1 MWVDGSKTLVNASER
16 CLQKEKAKNRTPAPL
31 GPVPAAGG
39 GGPANGPPA
48 GGGGG
53 GGAGA
58 GGGSSSGYKRLRIA
72 VSDPGATVK
81 ELKAAVKDHNSR
93 YCVPVSGRK
102 ADLKARMTRVSERF
116 ETIERKGKKGGGG
129 GLGGGGGG
137 GTAGQRAAAKK
148 LKKIASKYGG
158 LDRDANPELAF

>member
-1 MWVDGSKTLVNASER
+1 MPPKDASKKKKR
-16 CLQKEKAKNRTPAPL
+16 RIAPQLL

-39 GGPANGPPA
+39 GPANGSAPFGAGNVAAA
-48 GGGGG
+48 GGGQ
-53 GGAGA
+53 
-58 GGGSSSGYKRLRIA
+58 GSSSGYKRLRIA
-72 VSDPGATVK
+72 VSDPAATVK
-81 ELKAAVKDHNSR
+81 QLKAVVKDHNAR
-93 YCVPVSGRK
+93 YCLPVSGRK

>member
-1 MWVDGSKTLVNASER
+1 MPPKDASKNKKKRVAPTL
-16 CLQKEKAKNRTPAPL
+16 L

-39 GGPANGPPA
+39 GGPPNGPPA

-116 ETIERKGKKGGGG
+116 EVNERKGKKKGGG
-129 GLGGGGGG
+129 GGGGGG

-148 LKKIASKYGG
+148 LHKIASQYGG
-158 LDRDANPELAF
+158 LNRDANPELAF

>member
-1 MWVDGSKTLVNASER
+1 MPPKDASKKKKR
-16 CLQKEKAKNRTPAPL
+16 RIAPQLL

-39 GGPANGPPA
+39 GGPPNGPPA

-81 ELKAAVKDHNSR
+81 DLKAAVKEHNSR
-93 YCVPVSGRK
+93 YCVPVTGKK

-116 ETIERKGKKGGGG
+116 ETIERKGEKKGGGG
-129 GLGGGGGG
+129 GLGGGG

>member
-1 MWVDGSKTLVNASER
+1 MPPKDASKKKKR
-16 CLQKEKAKNRTPAPL
+16 IAPQLL
-31 GPVPAAGG
+31 GPVPGAGGGPPNGSAPFGAGNVAAAGG
-39 GGPANGPPA
+39 
-48 GGGGG
+48 
-53 GGAGA
+53 
-58 GGGSSSGYKRLRIA
+58 GGGSSSGYKRLRVA

-81 ELKAAVKDHNSR
+81 QLKAAVKDHNSR
-93 YCVPVSGRK
+93 YCVPVTGKK
-102 ADLKARMTRVSERF
+102 ADLKARMVRVSERF
-116 ETIERKGKKGGGG
+116 ETIERKGGKKGGG

>member
-1 MWVDGSKTLVNASER
+1 MPPKDASKKKKR
-16 CLQKEKAKNRTPAPL
+16 RIAPQLL
-31 GPVPAAGG
+31 GPVPGAGG
-39 GGPANGPPA
+39 GPPNAPAPFGA
-48 GGGGG
+48 GNVAA
-53 GGAGA
+53 AGA

-81 ELKAAVKDHNSR
+81 DLKAAVKEHNSR
-93 YCVPVSGRK
+93 YCVPVTGKK

-116 ETIERKGKKGGGG
+116 ETIERKGEKKGGGG
-129 GLGGGGGG
+129 GLGGGG

>member
-1 MWVDGSKTLVNASER
+1 MPPTKDASKKKKR
-16 CLQKEKAKNRTPAPL
+16 IAPQLL
-31 GPVPAAGG
+31 GPVQGAG
-39 GGPANGPPA
+39 GGPANGSAPFGAGLPGGVAA
-48 GGGGG
+48 GGG
-53 GGAGA
+53 A
-58 GGGSSSGYKRLRIA
+58 GSSSGYKRLRIA

-93 YCVPVSGRK
+93 YCVPVTGRK

-116 ETIERKGKKGGGG
+116 EVIERKGKGGGGGGG
-129 GLGGGGGG
+129 GLGGGG

-148 LKKIASKYGG
+148 LKKIASKYGA

>member
-1 MWVDGSKTLVNASER
+1 MPPKDASKKKKR
-16 CLQKEKAKNRTPAPL
+16 IAPQLL

-39 GGPANGPPA
+39 GGPPNGPPA

-72 VSDPGATVK
+72 VSDPAATVK
-81 ELKAAVKDHNSR
+81 QLKAVVKDHNAR
-93 YCVPVSGRK
+93 YCLPVSGRK

-116 ETIERKGKKGGGG
+116 ETIERKGKGGGGGG
-129 GLGGGGGG
+129 GLGGGG

-148 LKKIASKYGG
+148 LKKIASKYGA

>member
-1 MWVDGSKTLVNASER
+1 MPPKDASKKKKR
-16 CLQKEKAKNRTPAPL
+16 IAPQLL

-39 GGPANGPPA
+39 GPANGSAPFGAGLPGGVAA
-48 GGGGG
+48 GGG
-53 GGAGA
+53 A
-58 GGGSSSGYKRLRIA
+58 GSSSGYKRLRIA

-93 YCVPVSGRK
+93 YCISVSGRK

-116 ETIERKGKKGGGG
+116 ETIERKGKGGGGGG
-129 GLGGGGGG
+129 GLGGGG

-148 LKKIASKYGG
+148 LKKLASKYGS

>member
-1 MWVDGSKTLVNASER
+1 MPPKDASKKKKRV
-16 CLQKEKAKNRTPAPL
+16 APQLL

-39 GGPANGPPA
+39 GGPPNGPPA
-48 GGGGG
+48 GGGG

-58 GGGSSSGYKRLRIA
+58 GGGSSSGYKRLRHTVA
-72 VSDPGATVK
+72 DPNATVPQ
-81 ELKAAVKDHNSR
+81 LKAAIKEHNAR
-93 YCVPVSGRK
+93 YCMRVSGKK
-102 ADLKARMTRVSERF
+102 ADLRANMTRVAERF
-116 ETIERKGKKGGGG
+116 ETIRRKGAG
-129 GLGGGGGG
+129 GGGGGG

>member
-1 MWVDGSKTLVNASER
+1 MPPKDASKKKR
-16 CLQKEKAKNRTPAPL
+16 IAPQL
-31 GPVPAAGG
+31 IGPVQGAG
-39 GGPANGPPA
+39 GGPANGSAPFGAGPPRGVA
-48 GGGGG
+48 AAD
-53 GGAGA
+53 GGA
-58 GGGSSSGYKRLRIA
+58 GSSSGYKRLRIA

-81 ELKAAVKDHNSR
+81 QLKAAVKDHNSR

-148 LKKIASKYGG
+148 LKKLASKYGA

>member
-1 MWVDGSKTLVNASER
+1 MPPKDASKKKKR
-16 CLQKEKAKNRTPAPL
+16 IAPQLL

-39 GGPANGPPA
+39 GPANGSAPFGAGNVAAA
-48 GGGGG
+48 GGG
-53 GGAGA
+53 A
-58 GGGSSSGYKRLRIA
+58 GSSSGYKRLRIA

-81 ELKAAVKDHNSR
+81 ELKAAVKEHNSR
-93 YCVPVSGRK
+93 YCVPVTGKK

-116 ETIERKGKKGGGG
+116 ETIERKGKKKGGGG
-129 GLGGGGGG
+129 GLGGG

-148 LKKIASKYGG
+148 LKKIASKYGS

>member
-1 MWVDGSKTLVNASER
+1 MDVWI
-16 CLQKEKAKNRTPAPL
+16 KNPRECPKKKKIAPQLL

-39 GGPANGPPA
+39 GGPPNGPPA

-81 ELKAAVKDHNSR
+81 ELKAAVKEHNSR
-93 YCVPVSGRK
+93 YCVPVTGKK

-116 ETIERKGKKGGGG
+116 ETIERKGKKKGGGG
-129 GLGGGGGG
+129 GLGGG

-148 LKKIASKYGG
+148 LKKIASKYGS
-158 LDRDANPELAF
+158 LDRDADPELAF

>member
-1 MWVDGSKTLVNASER
+1 MPPKDASKKKKR
-16 CLQKEKAKNRTPAPL
+16 IAPQLL

-39 GGPANGPPA
+39 GGPPNGPPV

-102 ADLKARMTRVSERF
+102 ADLKNRMTRVAERF
-116 ETIERKGKKGGGG
+116 EVIERKGKKKGGGGGGGGG
-129 GLGGGGGG
+129 GLGGGG

>member
-1 MWVDGSKTLVNASER
+1 MPPKDASKKKKR
-16 CLQKEKAKNRTPAPL
+16 IAPQLL

-39 GGPANGPPA
+39 GGPPNGSAPFGAGNVAAA
-48 GGGGG
+48 GGG
-53 GGAGA
+53 A
-58 GGGSSSGYKRLRIA
+58 GSSSGYKRLRIA
-72 VSDPGATVK
+72 VSDPAATVK
-81 ELKAAVKDHNSR
+81 DLKAAVKDHNAR
-93 YCVPVSGRK
+93 YCVPVTGKK

-116 ETIERKGKKGGGG
+116 ETIERKGGKKGGG

-148 LKKIASKYGG
+148 LKKLASKYGA

>member
-1 MWVDGSKTLVNASER
+1 MPPKDASKKKKR
-16 CLQKEKAKNRTPAPL
+16 IAPQL
-31 GPVPAAGG
+31 IGPVQGAG
-39 GGPANGPPA
+39 GGPANGSAPFGAGLPGGVAA
-48 GGGGG
+48 GGG
-53 GGAGA
+53 A
-58 GGGSSSGYKRLRIA
+58 GSSSGYKRLRIA

-81 ELKAAVKDHNSR
+81 ELKAAVKDHNAR

>member
-1 MWVDGSKTLVNASER
+1 MPPKDASKKKKR
-16 CLQKEKAKNRTPAPL
+16 IAPQLL

-39 GGPANGPPA
+39 GGPPNGPPA

-58 GGGSSSGYKRLRIA
+58 GGGSSSGYKRLRIT

-93 YCVPVSGRK
+93 YCVPVSGR
-102 ADLKARMTRVSERF
+102 
-116 ETIERKGKKGGGG
+116 GN
-129 GLGGGGGG
+129 
-137 GTAGQRAAAKK
+137 GQGAE
-148 LKKIASKYGG
+148 GCG
-158 LDRDANPELAF
+158 QGPQ

>member
-1 MWVDGSKTLVNASER
+1 MPPKDASKKKKR
-16 CLQKEKAKNRTPAPL
+16 IAPQLL
-31 GPVPAAGG
+31 GPVQGAG
-39 GGPANGPPA
+39 GGPANGSAPFGAGLPGGVAA
-48 GGGGG
+48 GGG
-53 GGAGA
+53 A
-58 GGGSSSGYKRLRIA
+58 GSSSGYKRLRIA

-102 ADLKARMTRVSERF
+102 ADLKNRMTRVAERF
-116 ETIERKGKKGGGG
+116 EVIERKGKKKGGGGGGGGG
-129 GLGGGGGG
+129 GLGGGG

>member
-1 MWVDGSKTLVNASER
+1 MPPKDASKKKKR
-16 CLQKEKAKNRTPAPL
+16 IAPQL
-31 GPVPAAGG
+31 IGPVP
-39 GGPANGPPA
+39 
-48 GGGGG
+48 
-53 GGAGA
+53 GA
-58 GGGSSSGYKRLRIA
+58 GGAPPNAPAPFGAGKVAAADGGQGSSSGYKRLRIA
-72 VSDPGATVK
+72 VSDPAATVK
-81 ELKAAVKDHNSR
+81 ELKAAVKDHNAR
-93 YCVPVSGRK
+93 YCVPVTGKK

-148 LKKIASKYGG
+148 LKKLASKYGA